1 MVLYRRKIHI
11 YANFS
16 DKIPK
21 ELTKTMEIERDLYLQ
36 RLAARERN
44 GLIKVITGVRRCGKS
59 YLLNNIFYRHLLEEG
74 IDNEH
79 IIRFAFD
86 SADDLMLIGEDL
98 IKIRKENKKVD
109 PRKFMA
115 YIRTKLIDGEMYYLL
130 LDEVQELDA
139 FESVLNGY
147 LRRENIDIYVTG
159 SNAKFLSSDI
169 ITEFSGRG
177 DEVHLN
183 PLSFSEF
190 MTVWEGDKYDGLSQ
204 YMLYG
209 GIPLV
214 VLRKNDRD
222 KEAALQ
228 NLFDEIYIKDIL
240 RRNKVRKPG
249 ELEALLNILSS
260 SIGSLT
266 NPEKLKNTF
275 RSVMQSPITSDTV
288 RRYIGY
294 FKDAFLLEEAN
305 RYDVKGKAYINT
317 LNKYYFSDTGL
328 RNARINFRQFEQN
341 HIMENVIYNELRM
354 RGYSVDV
361 GIVPYAG
368 KGKSGSVSRQYLE
381 VDFVCNLGSNRVYIQ
396 SAYSIP
402 DEEKRAQEIR
412 SFRKIDDSFKKILIV
427 RDPVRPWYDD
437 NGILTVNIY
446 DFLLDTTV
454 KGIYG

>member
-1 MVLYRRKIHI
+1 
-11 YANFS
+11 
-16 DKIPK
+16 
-21 ELTKTMEIERDLYLQ
+21 
-36 RLAARERN
+36 
-44 GLIKVITGVRRCGKS
+44 
-59 YLLNNIFYRHLLEEG
+59 
-74 IDNEH
+74 
-79 IIRFAFD
+79 
-86 SADDLMLIGEDL
+86 
-98 IKIRKENKKVD
+98 
-109 PRKFMA
+109 
-115 YIRTKLIDGEMYYLL
+115 MYYLL

-209 GIPLV
+209 GMPLV

-228 NLFDEIYIKDIL
+228 NLFDVYIKDIL

-305 RYDVKGKAYINT
+305 RYDVKGKAYIST

-446 DFLLDTTV
+446 DFLLDTNV
-454 KGIYG
+454 IGG